1 MVPNRRVRVAIAL
14 GAVALAALPVISEA
28 QPAAEADLGVTVEAA
43 APAPVGW
50 ALPLQ
55 IAVVN
60 EGPDAEPEA
69 ELEVALPE
77 GMVLSSVE
85 PAAGACDEGPPVR
98 CSLGEIAPGE
108 TVGVTLVASP
118 VDPGTLEGLA
128 TVSGTVA
135 VSGEQPD
142 EAAVRVEATGQPCTI
157 EGTEDDDVLVGTEG
171 PDVIC
176 GLGGDDVLRGL
187 AGNDELLGGAGEDT
201 ADFSIAPRS
210 VRVDLTAGTALG
222 DEMDTLAEIEHVIG
236 SLHGDLLKGSGV
248 DNTLQGLGG
257 DDVLFGYA
265 GDDTLEGGEG
275 GDFLHG
281 GPGSDAI
288 NGGAGADT
296 CLVGP
301 DGGTT
306 SACEASPNPR
316 DPRDTKGP
324 LDLRRVRGPQ
334 GGARLTWTLKSRS
347 RWTPRGVW
355 DKGYLIVW
363 IDARGGPQPDHL
375 AVIRSTGRGVLG
387 RLFRINAG
395 GRERQVGN
403 VRAWKRG
410 KRGAAVRVAVHKIAV
425 GSARFSYRWSAQTLF
440 TGRRCARVCLDST
453 PGPGQMYLRPLP
465 GA

>member
-14 GAVALAALPVISEA
+14 GAVALAGLPVISEA
-28 QPAAEADLGVTVEAA
+28 QPAAEADLGVTVEAG
-43 APAPVGW
+43 APAPVGS
-50 ALPLQ
+50 ALALQ

-60 EGPDAEPEA
+60 DGPDAEPEA

-128 TVSGTVA
+128 AVSGTVA

-142 EAAVRVEATGQPCTI
+142 EAAVQVEATGQPCTI